1 MLERLGATALV
12 VRLSELIDV
21 GAAEL
26 SGAAASSPA
35 DSLSRSERAVVAL
48 VAEGLT
54 NTQIAEQL
62 FLSRRTVESHV
73 SAAYRKLNLSN
84 RVELARVVL
93 EA

>member
-1 MLERLGATALV
+1 MLERLGATGLL
-12 VRLSELIDV
+12 VRLSALIDV
-21 GAAEL
+21 GATEP
-26 SGAAASSPA
+26 AAARSASAA